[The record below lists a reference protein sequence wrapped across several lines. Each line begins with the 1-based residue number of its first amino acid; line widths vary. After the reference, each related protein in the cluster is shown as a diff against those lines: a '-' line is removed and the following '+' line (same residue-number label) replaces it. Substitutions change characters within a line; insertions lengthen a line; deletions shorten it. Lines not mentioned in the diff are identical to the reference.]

1 MNFTSD
7 ALQKFVVTKH
17 TYIPTTVGITQHY
30 ANASEKEGQPYCYSF
45 GPQQLDLFLSFYTS
59 INIIILECPTFML
72 SKFTH

>member
-30 ANASEKEGQPYCYSF
+30 ANASEKEGQPSCYSF
-45 GPQQLDLFLSFYTS
+45 GPQ
-59 INIIILECPTFML
+59 
-72 SKFTH
+72 